1 MRPDIHKYSFTAMA
15 SECEILLGGLAEEE
29 AKVLAQS
36 AQDEVKR
43 IEHKYSRYREDSL
56 LSEINNRSRE
66 APVNCDQETLNL
78 LQKADLLYRTSGGLF
93 DATSG
98 VLRQVWDFKKAE
110 LPNPEALEQLLS
122 LIDWSAVVCDGNT
135 VSLSREGME
144 LDFGGFGK
152 EYAADCAA
160 QVLSNGGASS
170 GYVNLAGDFRV
181 VGPKPNGQPWSMGI
195 RDPRDPDKIFA
206 SIPVNGG
213 ALVTSGDY
221 ERYIE
226 IGDKRYCH
234 ILNPRTGY
242 PVNYWQSVSVLAP
255 TALMAGS
262 FSTICMLQEEQGREF
277 LERSKFPF
285 LAINHEGQIIQRS
298 APDTTN
304 R

>member
-122 LIDWSAVVCDGNT
+122 LIDWSALVCDGNT
-135 VSLSREGME
+135 VSLSREGMD
-144 LDFGGFGK
+144 LILVALARNTLLTVRLK
-152 EYAADCAA
+152 YCQTAAPPADMSIWLEIFVWWAPN
-160 QVLSNGGASS
+160 LTASLGQWAFVIRAIQTKYLLPS
-170 GYVNLAGDFRV
+170 PLTVALWSPV
-181 VGPKPNGQPWSMGI
+181 VTMNATLKSATSATAT
-195 RDPRDPDKIFA
+195 F
-206 SIPVNGG
+206 SIHVP
-213 ALVTSGDY
+213 AT
-221 ERYIE
+221 R
-226 IGDKRYCH
+226 
-234 ILNPRTGY
+234 
-242 PVNYWQSVSVLAP
+242 
-255 TALMAGS
+255 
-262 FSTICMLQEEQGREF
+262 
-277 LERSKFPF
+277 
-285 LAINHEGQIIQRS
+285 
-298 APDTTN
+298 
-304 R
+304 